1 MSLISCGLLMFKL
14 DPELSVYLV
23 HPGGPY
29 FRNKDKG
36 WWTIPKGLPNADEG
50 FLDAAIREFK
60 EETGLTPHPPFFN
73 LGSIRQ
79 KGGKMV
85 HCWAFENISRTDLV
99 LKSNLFSLEWPPK
112 SGKMVDFP
120 EVDRAEWMEWKI
132 AIEYINVRQRIFIE
146 KLVEIIG

>member
-1 MSLISCGLLMFKL
+1 MFKI

-36 WWTIPKGLPNADEG
+36 WWTIPKGLPNADED
-50 FLDAAIREFK
+50 FLDAAIREFE
-60 EETGLTPHPPFFN
+60 EETGLVPYPPFIN

-85 HCWAFENISRTDLV
+85 HCWAFENISRNDIA

-112 SGKMVDFP
+112 SGIMVDFP
-120 EVDRAEWMEWKI
+120 EVDRAEWMEWKL
-132 AIEYINVRQRIFIE
+132 ALEYINPRQRFFIE
-146 KLVEIIG
+146 KLVEIKEK